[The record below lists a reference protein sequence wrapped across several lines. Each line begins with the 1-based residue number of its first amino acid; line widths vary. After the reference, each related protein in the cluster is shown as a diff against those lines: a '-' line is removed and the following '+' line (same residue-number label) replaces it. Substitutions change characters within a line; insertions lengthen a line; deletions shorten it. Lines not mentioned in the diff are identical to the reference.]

1 MSKLLVAYFSKS
13 GITKAAAEKIARV
26 GDGTLFEIVTEK
38 KYPAGYA
45 ATVIVAKK
53 EQLVHELPTIIP
65 RVEDFASYDRIALG
79 FPVWWFTCPQAILS
93 FLSQYD
99 FSGKKVLPFCT
110 HGGSGPRK
118 SAADIRAACAGDVRE
133 CFDANG
139 ATDDAVRR
147 WLAAE

>member
-53 EQLVHELPTIIP
+53 EQLVHELPAI
-65 RVEDFASYDRIALG
+65 VSHVDDFESYDTVALG
-79 FPVWWFTCPQAILS
+79 FPVWWFTCPRVILT

-110 HGGSGPRK
+110 HGGSGPK
-118 SAADIRAACAGDVRE
+118 NSAADIRRACKGDVKD

-139 ATDDAVRR
+139 ITDDAVRR
-147 WLAAE
+147 WLYSE

>member
-13 GITKAAAEKIARV
+13 GITRAAAEKIARV
-26 GDGTLFEIVTEK
+26 GDGTLFEIVTAK

-53 EQLVHELPTIIP
+53 EQIVRELPEI
-65 RVEDFASYDRIALG
+65 VSHVDDFESYDTIALG
-79 FPVWWFTCPQAILS
+79 FPVWWFTCPRAILS

-118 SAADIRAACAGDVRE
+118 SAADIRDACAGDVRE
-133 CFDANG
+133 CFDTNG

-147 WLAAE
+147 WLAGE

>member
-53 EQLVHELPTIIP
+53 EQLVHELPAIVS
-65 RVEDFASYDRIALG
+65 RVDDFESYDTIALG
-79 FPVWWFTCPQAILS
+79 FPVWWFTCPRVILT

-118 SAADIRAACAGDVRE
+118 SADDIRAACAGDVKD

-147 WLAAE
+147 WLAGE